1 MLKSEKVIV
10 IGIGSFIGLFILNSY
25 FLSYILSFLV
35 IGGDDYVLSYL
46 MPIYSGIALIGAIII
61 CCSYIIVKKIDMLKQ
76 KINQEKRLS
85 DK

>member
-25 FLSYILSFLV
+25 FLSYILSFLIV
-35 IGGDDYVLSYL
+35 GGYEYVLSYL

-61 CCSYIIVKKIDMLKQ
+61 CCSYVIIK
-76 KINQEKRLS
+76 KINQLREETNK
-85 DK
+85 

>member
-46 MPIYSGIALIGAIII
+46 MPIYSGIALIGTIII
-61 CCSYIIVKKIDMLKQ
+61 CCSYVIIK
-76 KINQEKRLS
+76 KINQLREEINK
-85 DK
+85 

>member
-25 FLSYILSFLV
+25 FLSYILSFL
-35 IGGDDYVLSYL
+35 IGSGDEYVLSYL

-61 CCSYIIVKKIDMLKQ
+61 CCSYVIIK
-76 KINQEKRLS
+76 KINQLREETNK
-85 DK
+85 

>member
-25 FLSYILSFLV
+25 FLSYILSFLIV
-35 IGGDDYVLSYL
+35 GGDEYVLSYL

-61 CCSYIIVKKIDMLKQ
+61 CCSYVIIKKIKQ
-76 KINQEKRLS
+76 LREEINK
-85 DK
+85 

>member
-35 IGGDDYVLSYL
+35 IGGDDYVLS
-46 MPIYSGIALIGAIII
+46 
-61 CCSYIIVKKIDMLKQ
+61 
-76 KINQEKRLS
+76 
-85 DK
+85 

>member
-25 FLSYILSFLV
+25 FLSYILSFLIV
-35 IGGDDYVLSYL
+35 GGDEYVLSYL

-61 CCSYIIVKKIDMLKQ
+61 CCSYVIIK
-76 KINQEKRLS
+76 KINQLKEETNK
-85 DK
+85 

>member
-25 FLSYILSFLV
+25 FLSYILSFLIV
-35 IGGDDYVLSYL
+35 GGDEYVLSYL

-61 CCSYIIVKKIDMLKQ
+61 CCSYVIIK
-76 KINQEKRLS
+76 KINQLREKTN
-85 DK
+85 K

>member
-25 FLSYILSFLV
+25 FLSYILSFLIV
-35 IGGDDYVLSYL
+35 GGNEYVLSYL

-61 CCSYIIVKKIDMLKQ
+61 CCSYVIIK
-76 KINQEKRLS
+76 KINQLREETNK
-85 DK
+85 

>member
-25 FLSYILSFLV
+25 FLSYILSFLIV
-35 IGGDDYVLSYL
+35 GGDEYVLSYL

-61 CCSYIIVKKIDMLKQ
+61 CCSYVIIK
-76 KINQEKRLS
+76 KINQPREETNK
-85 DK
+85 

>member
-25 FLSYILSFLV
+25 FLSYILSFLIV
-35 IGGDDYVLSYL
+35 GGDEYVLSYL

-61 CCSYIIVKKIDMLKQ
+61 CCSYVIIKKINHLREE
-76 KINQEKRLS
+76 INK
-85 DK
+85 